1 MRLQIE
7 SSQRQLLLQKID
19 LPTGAAFGN
28 VLVASEKELEHFL
41 TEVGAHEVLKP
52 PKGRKTWTA
61 LLFAMHKKARGEGRP
76 LDRMADSKIGGVD
89 ITIAQEPVAIRKVG
103 DAFEVSNYGAGF
115 ERAAQKVLA
124 ENLTPQQR
132 KVIETLCRFIR
143 SGLDQK
149 RRILNYALNHQT
161 KFLKTG
167 NLLDIRPIIQKEV
180 ADGTKTDI
188 SSVSRVLSSVKLYY
202 GRRAINS
209 LHLVPGNRFGMV
221 VLTELVNRIRKKEKR
236 PLTDAEIQ
244 RILTERYQSHLE
256 GIGGKIARRTV
267 GKYRNRKSKREK

>member
-1 MRLQIE
+1 MRLQMG
-7 SSQRQLLLQKID
+7 SSQRQLMLQKMG

-28 VLVASEKELEHFL
+28 ILVASEKELERFL

-52 PKGRKTWTA
+52 PKGRKTWAA
-61 LLFAMHKKARGEGRP
+61 LLFAMHKNARGEGRP

-103 DAFEVSNYGAGF
+103 DAFEVSNYGDGF
-115 ERAAQKVLA
+115 ERATQKVLA
-124 ENLTPQQR
+124 GNLTPQQR

-143 SGLDQK
+143 AGIDRK
-149 RRILNYALNHQT
+149 RRILNYALNHQA

-167 NLLDIRPIIQKEV
+167 NVLDIQPILQKEV

-202 GRRAINS
+202 GHRAIKS
-209 LHLVPGNRFGMV
+209 LHLVPGYRFGMV
-221 VLTELVNRIRKKEKR
+221 VLIELINRIRKKEKR
-236 PLTDAEIQ
+236 RLTDAEIQ
-244 RILTERYQSHLE
+244 RILTERYQSYLE
-256 GIGGKIARRTV
+256 GVGGRIARRTV
-267 GKYRNRKSKREK
+267 GKYKRKAKRGK